1 MLFLAGAYEF
11 VQYEPA
17 RLPTRQRAAFMA
29 EAFDL
34 LRHDALVVTPS
45 ERQALDRL
53 GVKPRPYW
61 LGSTRL
67 ERHVLNVGGIKVG
80 LLVLPELP
88 RGLRSVPRSFVHQV
102 ENAVRELRGSVQLV
116 VAMSPWGYAREQELL
131 KAEGPLPHVLLG
143 SGPGVG
149 VVGLLAAGGR
159 TAWMRS
165 YPEGRSFLCLDVLEL
180 PRGDSTFKWTE
191 GQNIRMT
198 LFGLGEQYQ
207 EDQQMLSLMH
217 AKGTD

>member
-1 MLFLAGAYEF
+1 MLFLAGGYEF
-11 VQYEPA
+11 VRYEAA
-17 RLPTRQRAAFMA
+17 RIPSRQRLAFMA

-34 LRHDALVVTPS
+34 LRHDVLVVTPS
-45 ERQALDRL
+45 EREALAGL

-61 LGSTRL
+61 RGSARL
-67 ERHVLNVGGIKVG
+67 ERHVLQAGAVKVG

-88 RGLRSVPRSFVHQV
+88 RGVRNVPQNLVHQV
-102 ENAVRELRGSVQLV
+102 ENAVRQLRGTVQIV

-159 TAWMRS
+159 TAWMRA
-165 YPEGRSFLCLDVLEL
+165 YPDGSSFLNLEVLEL
-180 PRGDSTFKWTE
+180 PHGDATFKWTE

-198 LFGLGEQYQ
+198 VFGLTDQYQ
-207 EDQQMLSLMH
+207 EDQQMLTLMH